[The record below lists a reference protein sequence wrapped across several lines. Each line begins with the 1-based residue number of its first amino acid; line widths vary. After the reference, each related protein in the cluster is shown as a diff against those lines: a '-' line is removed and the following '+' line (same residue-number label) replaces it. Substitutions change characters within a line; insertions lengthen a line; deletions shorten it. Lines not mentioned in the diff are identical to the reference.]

1 MTQFDRSFV
10 DEMCEKYF
18 ESKAYRWLAVPIL
31 GLIAAVC
38 YWLASP
44 KELNGVGV
52 LAIVAALLFAHQIL
66 VGWLDHTIGNAR
78 KLEDVIWRVDEVQ
91 KSTWSTYK
99 SGPLLAIK
107 LAEIA
112 RIFPLRVEFIEIRED
127 SPWAEKLTAG
137 KQVRFTP
144 KHRFSLTFPGW
155 EKLYD
160 IGSIWKKAAWRK
172 TWLGNYVCGVEEFP
186 VRHGCWIGFST
197 CPGDTLQEAY
207 ESLVESKAPK
217 QVPPLTEFTE
227 EVEARTSPYP
237 EPVSEAM
244 KKVAQRV
251 SPHSPEYPT
260 ALMEEM
266 RKANRGRSS

>member
-10 DEMCEKYF
+10 DEVYEKYF
-18 ESKAYRWLAVPIL
+18 ESRAYRWLAIAIL
-31 GLIAAVC
+31 ALVASVLYWLISPKRLDVVGILVIAA
-38 YWLASP
+38 S
-44 KELNGVGV
+44 
-52 LAIVAALLFAHQIL
+52 LLLAHQIL
-66 VGWLDHTIGNAR
+66 VEWLDYTIGNAR
-78 KLEDVIWRVDEVQ
+78 KLEDVIWQVDKVQ

-107 LAEIA
+107 LTEVTTV
-112 RIFPLRVEFIEIRED
+112 FPQRVDFIEIRED
-127 SPWAEKLTAG
+127 SPWVEKLTTD

-160 IGSIWKKAAWRK
+160 IGPIWKKAAWHK

-186 VRHGCWIGFST
+186 VHRGCWIGFAT

-207 ESLVESKAPK
+207 EALLESKAPK
-217 QVPPLTEFTE
+217 QVPPLSEFTK
-227 EVEARTSPYP
+227 EVETHTPYS
-237 EPVSEAM
+237 EPVSDAM
-244 KKVAQRV
+244 KKIAQRV
-251 SPHSPEYPT
+251 SPHSPEYPM

-266 RKANRGRSS
+266 RRASKGKLN